1 MAHGSDYQK
10 QKFYFLKLPKD
21 WLKNAR
27 VKKLRQLAGG
37 DTYTIIYL
45 KLLLMSIN
53 HDCKIIYEGIEPSLA
68 EELALKIDEKEE
80 NVKVTINYFKGCGM
94 LVEQENGDLLCE
106 EALRMVGSLTYNA
119 VYKKEKRDAARIAIE
134 GPSVPVGQI
143 PTTVPPV
150 SGHIDIE
157 KDKEE
162 EIDKELDKELDSDL
176 EKDIDESDGMKE
188 NSFALA
194 LAAKLTHSGYVIV
207 DTKEFHLV
215 ASMLTRLIEEEKID
229 PLKLSSKITD
239 FNDEIEDKNLSE
251 IKDKV
256 DYLEQYLKGNDDD
269 DLPF

>member
-10 QKFYFLKLPKD
+10 QKFFFLKLPKD

-68 EELALKIDEKEE
+68 EELALKIDEKED
-80 NVKVTINYFKGCGM
+80 NVRVTITYFKGCGM

-119 VYKKEKRDAARIAIE
+119 VYKKEKREATRLGIE
-134 GPSVPVGQI
+134 GSGNPVGQI
-143 PTTVPPV
+143 PTTVLPV

-157 KDKEE
+157 KDKKEE
-162 EIDKELDKELDSDL
+162 LDKELDKEIDSDL
-176 EKDIDESDGMKE
+176 EKDINESKGIK
-188 NSFALA
+188 NNPFAFALA
-194 LAAKLTHSGYVIV
+194 CKLTHSGYVIV
-207 DTKEFHLV
+207 DTNEFHQV
-215 ASMLTRLIEEEKID
+215 VKMLTRLIKDEKMD
-229 PLKLSSKITD
+229 PLKLSSKITN
-239 FNDEIEDKNLSE
+239 FNEEIEVGNLPE
-251 IKDKV
+251 IKDKT
-256 DYLEQYLKGNDDD
+256 DYLERYLKGNDDD
-269 DLPF
+269 LPF

>member
-10 QKFYFLKLPKD
+10 QKFFFLKLPKD

-68 EELALKIDEKEE
+68 EELALKIDEKED
-80 NVKVTINYFKGCGM
+80 NVRVTIEYFKGCGM

-119 VYKKEKRDAARIAIE
+119 VYKKEKREASRLGIE
-134 GPSVPVGQI
+134 GPGNPVGQI
-143 PTTVPPV
+143 PTTVLPV

-162 EIDKELDKELDSDL
+162 EIDKELDKEIDSDI
-176 EKDIDESDGMKE
+176 EKDINESDEIKE

-207 DTKEFHLV
+207 DTNEFHQV
-215 ASMLTRLIEEEKID
+215 ARMLTRLIEDEKMD
-229 PLKLSSKITD
+229 PLKLSNKITD
-239 FNDEIEDKNLSE
+239 FNEEIEDRNLPE
-251 IKDKV
+251 IKDKA
-256 DYLEQYLKGNDDD
+256 DYLEKYLKGKDDD